1 MKHLNFFLVVV
12 AIAMAIGANA
22 QVMKVRKDTVSINA
36 PFTRINCNG
45 NNIMTVN
52 GGGVVMNKPANVSS
66 SGTSD
71 VFRVSANSCI
81 SSNLPASAN
90 LMWGC
95 LYREQYSN
103 PGLLSFISYSA
114 GYAWNPCFT
123 IRANGNVGI
132 FNSDPAQALVVGSY
146 GMPKQVAVNGTVVLG
161 SDSLLKRNIENIS
174 AGSLNRLKH
183 LRGVTYQLKS
193 EVPSGEIPEKMREDP
208 NFPQE
213 LLHAPAP
220 VSKKINS
227 VATRKHYGFVAQDVQ
242 KIFPEL
248 VYEMDSAGML
258 SVDYIGMIPILLEG
272 VKEQQ
277 TQIESQQTQIESQ
290 QMQIEELQEQLAA
303 VQQILEN
310 GGGQLSLARVQ
321 EKAVLYQNSPNPF
334 NQSTEIRFYIPTD
347 VQTATIYIYDINGLQ
362 KTKYPIAGRE
372 EGSITI
378 SGATL
383 DAGSYFYT
391 LVCDGVPVASKQ
403 MVLTR

>member
-1 MKHLNFFLVVV
+1 
-12 AIAMAIGANA
+12 
-22 QVMKVRKDTVSINA
+22 
-36 PFTRINCNG
+36 
-45 NNIMTVN
+45 MTVN
-52 GGGVVMNKPANVSS
+52 GGGINMNKLTSVVQ
-66 SGTSD
+66 SGTGDAFHVVTNQSLGNQLVAGAD
-71 VFRVSANSCI
+71 LI
-81 SSNLPASAN
+81 
-90 LMWGC
+90 WGC
-95 LYREQYSN
+95 LYTAQPNN
-103 PGLLSFISYSA
+103 PGLLSLTSYSA
-114 GYAWNPCFT
+114 GFSWNPCFT
-123 IRANGNVGI
+123 VRANGNVGI
-132 FNSDPAQALVVGSY
+132 FNPNPTQALVVGSA
-146 GMPKQVAVNGTVVLG
+146 GTSKQVAVNGTIVLG
-161 SDSLLKRNIENIS
+161 SDS
-174 AGSLNRLKH
+174 RLKEDIQN
-183 LRGVTYQLKS
+183 LSVGTLGKLKGLQGVSYRLKS
-193 EVPSGEIPEKMREDP
+193 ETPALSIPAKLRNDSNFMRLMQAQPATLQKAADP
-208 NFPQE
+208 
-213 LLHAPAP
+213 
-220 VSKKINS
+220 

-242 KIFPEL
+242 KVFPEL
-248 VYEMDSAGML
+248 VYETDTTGML

-303 VQQILEN
+303 VLQILEN

-391 LVCDGVPVASKQ
+391 LVCDGAPVASKQ
-403 MVLTR
+403 MVLTK